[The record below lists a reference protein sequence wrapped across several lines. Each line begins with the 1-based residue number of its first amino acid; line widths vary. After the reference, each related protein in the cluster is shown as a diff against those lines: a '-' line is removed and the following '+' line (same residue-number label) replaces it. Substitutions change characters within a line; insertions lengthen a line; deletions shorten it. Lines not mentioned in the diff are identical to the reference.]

1 MLTLIER
8 EIAVTLAE
16 ALAEYGIGEHL
27 FEYDCSGEVEN
38 LYDWYDNNELYQMG
52 FRFSA
57 GMTKVCITHRDLEN
71 WVIKVGFNRRLA
83 QDYAKREY
91 EVYRLAEQAGL
102 EYYFPETIYL
112 GDFFGVSFY
121 VQQWAECQE
130 DEVSA
135 DWYERLAERY
145 DSYGKEYTDGD
156 IWDVIYDMD
165 DCEKAMLCFNDE
177 DLVDF
182 LMENHVGDLHE
193 GNFGYIGEHL
203 VIVDFSG
210 YMG

>member
-27 FEYDCSGEVEN
+27 FEYDCFDEVEN
-38 LYDWYDNNELYQMG
+38 FYDWYDNNDLYQMG
-52 FRFSA
+52 FRFST

-71 WVIKVGFNRRLA
+71 WVIKVGFNRHLA

-91 EVYRLAEQAGL
+91 EVYRLAEQVGL

-121 VQQWAECQE
+121 AQQMAECQE

-135 DWYERLAERY
+135 DWYERLTEQY
-145 DSYGKEYTDGD
+145 DTYGEEYTDSD
-156 IWDVIYDMD
+156 IWDIIYDMD
-165 DCEKAMLCFNDE
+165 DYEKVILCFNDE
-177 DLVDF
+177 DLANF
-182 LMENHVGDLHE
+182 LRKNVVGDLHE
-193 GNFGYIGEHL
+193 GNFGYIGDHL

-210 YMG
+210 YRG

>member
-27 FEYDCSGEVEN
+27 FEYGCSGEVDN
-38 LYDWYDNNELYQMG
+38 LYDWYDNNDLYQMG

-71 WVIKVGFNRRLA
+71 WVIKVGFNRCLV

-112 GDFFGVSFY
+112 GDFFGVPFY
-121 VQQWAECQE
+121 AQKMAECQE
-130 DEVSA
+130 DAISA

-145 DSYGKEYTDGD
+145 DCYGEEYTDSD

-165 DCEKAMLCFNDE
+165 DREKAMLCFNDE
-177 DLVDF
+177 DLADF
-182 LMENHVGDLHE
+182 LMENRIGDLHE
-193 GNFGYIGEHL
+193 GNFGYIGDRL

-210 YMG
+210 YRG